1 MASVSIVG
9 PSRAKAGVLN
19 AYTAR
24 PRLADGTPVARGV
37 TWSVIS
43 GAASMDGSGRL
54 VTAGPGIVVIQA
66 KSENMTATYSVT
78 SYDWLPFGNGSTIG
92 AALESTNRATNQI
105 PRSGYPNLL
114 IGCGSGTFVVGV
126 VTQGSFPASGA
137 VSYRLDGGPITS
149 DTWWVT
155 SQGMHSFSYFRGS
168 NGARK
173 SLANRIAASR
183 TFVFAFSEY
192 SSGAHAAAFAV
203 TGMTDAIAASMAACP
218 SNGLPRPRAGSTDSA
233 TAINALLSVW
243 RQATR
248 H

>member
-1 MASVSIVG
+1 MCF
-9 PSRAKAGVLN
+9 K
-19 AYTAR
+19 
-24 PRLADGTPVARGV
+24 
-37 TWSVIS
+37 
-43 GAASMDGSGRL
+43 
-54 VTAGPGIVVIQA
+54 
-66 KSENMTATYSVT
+66 KS
-78 SYDWLPFGNGSTIG
+78 
-92 AALESTNRATNQI
+92 ALSCIYPSTN
-105 PRSGYPNLL
+105 
-114 IGCGSGTFVVGV
+114 TFVVGV

-218 SNGLPRPRAGSTDSA
+218 SDGLRRPRAGSTDSVA
-233 TAINALLSVW
+233 AINALLSAW